1 MRLGDDGA
9 SLPTSRELQPLLG
22 ALEGLWNVSHTS
34 HQPEGFIWVLA
45 EFFIWVLAVHPVFL
59 LPKNIACHAT
69 NLNFFLVEPH

>member
-45 EFFIWVLAVHPVFL
+45 VHPVFL